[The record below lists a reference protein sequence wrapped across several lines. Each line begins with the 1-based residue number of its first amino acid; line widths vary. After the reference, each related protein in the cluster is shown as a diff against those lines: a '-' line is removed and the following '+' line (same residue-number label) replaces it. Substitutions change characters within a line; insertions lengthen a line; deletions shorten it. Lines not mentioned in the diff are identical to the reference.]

1 MIKDS
6 GERTE
11 FSTGAVRDMKRGV
24 GRMDLL
30 PWYGIMEVSKHCE
43 EGAEKYGEHN
53 VDKGIPL
60 HSLCDS
66 AARHLAKF
74 IAGET
79 DEDHLRAAAWNLLWA
94 LNQRKTHPELDDL
107 YSHKEAVEK
116 VRNIIDEFYKAK
128 TNGEVVFEDGPDTIN
143 EECEN
148 DIRRP
153 LTRDEILQRCRNA
166 QDVYVVS
173 KFAMLWSGWCYLEF
187 ALPDNEG
194 DPLSVFM
201 YPVEGEGH
209 KPFLYTPEKFEV
221 YDAVPYHL
229 WTIESLKEAEE
240 DSIKAKE
247 PTAIEPLSKELL
259 LGMNGRFV
267 YLMQA
272 VSLGRPKEDIND
284 YVELGWVRVKV
295 VENDIFIV
303 SEDDNQNVVA
313 EVKFDPSWMRC
324 YIANPITKKKE

>member
-11 FSTGAVRDMKRGV
+11 FSTGAVRGMKRGV

-43 EGAEKYGEHN
+43 EGAEKFGEHN

-74 IAGET
+74 IAGEM

-94 LNQRKTHPELDDL
+94 LNQRTTHPELDDL
-107 YSHKEAVEK
+107 YSHKEMVEK
-116 VRNIIDEFYKAK
+116 VRNVIDEFNKAK
-128 TNGEVVFEDGPDTIN
+128 ENGELVFADT
-143 EECEN
+143 ESTVDETCGEAL
-148 DIRRP
+148 RP

-173 KFAMLWSGWCYLEF
+173 ICEGPRIGWCYLQF
-187 ALPDNEG
+187 ALPDNKE

-209 KPFLYTPEKFEV
+209 KPFLYTPDKFEV
-221 YDAVPYHL
+221 YDADPS
-229 WTIESLKEAEE
+229 ESLKETK
-240 DSIKAKE
+240 DYGIKPKE
-247 PTAIEPLSKELL
+247 PTAFEPLSKEVL

-267 YLMQA
+267 YLVRSSNGVYMN
-272 VSLGRPKEDIND
+272 I
-284 YVELGWVRVKV
+284 GWVRIRVDG
-295 VENDIFIV
+295 NDIIIAK
-303 SEDDNQNVVA
+303 DDNEGNTIWEKPWVNG
-313 EVKFDPSWMRC
+313 ETNC
-324 YIANPITKKKE
+324 YITDPKLLGKDAIHD

>member
-107 YSHKEAVEK
+107 YSHKEKVEDTEST
-116 VRNIIDEFYKAK
+116 VDE
-128 TNGEVVFEDGPDTIN
+128 TCGEAP
-143 EECEN
+143 
-148 DIRRP
+148 RP
-153 LTRDEILQRCRNA
+153 LTRDEILQRCREA

-173 KFAMLWSGWCYLEF
+173 KSEMFRSGWHYLQF
-187 ALPDNEG
+187 AISEDKS
-194 DPLSVFM
+194 DPLRVFM
-201 YPVEGEGH
+201 CPLEGEWY
-209 KPFLYTPEKFEV
+209 KMVLYTPEEFEV
-221 YDAVPYHL
+221 YDADPSKNLKETKVNG
-229 WTIESLKEAEE
+229 IES
-240 DSIKAKE
+240 KE

-267 YLMQA
+267 YFMQS

-284 YVELGWVRVKV
+284 YAELGWVRVKV
-295 VENDIFIV
+295 VEDDIFIV

-324 YIANPITKKKE
+324 YITNPITKKKE

>member
-107 YSHKEAVEK
+107 YSHKETES
-116 VRNIIDEFYKAK
+116 
-128 TNGEVVFEDGPDTIN
+128 TVVSRYETL
-143 EECEN
+143 EEALH
-148 DIRRP
+148 P
-153 LTRDEILQRCRNA
+153 LTRNEILQRCKEA
-166 QDVYVVS
+166 QDVY
-173 KFAMLWSGWCYLEF
+173 A
-187 ALPDNEG
+187 
-194 DPLSVFM
+194 
-201 YPVEGEGH
+201 
-209 KPFLYTPEKFEV
+209 EK
-221 YDAVPYHL
+221 
-229 WTIESLKEAEE
+229 ESLKKAEE
-240 DSIKAKE
+240 NSINVKDNVKE

-259 LGMNGRFV
+259 LEMNGRFV

-272 VSLGRPKEDIND
+272 VSFGRPKEDMSD

-295 VENDIFIV
+295 VEDDIFIV
-303 SEDDNQNVVA
+303 SEDDDQNVVA

-324 YIANPITKKKE
+324 YISNPITKKKE

>member
-94 LNQRKTHPELDDL
+94 LNQRTTHPELDDL
-107 YSHKEAVEK
+107 YSHKEKVEDTEST
-116 VRNIIDEFYKAK
+116 VDE
-128 TNGEVVFEDGPDTIN
+128 TCGEAI
-143 EECEN
+143 
-148 DIRRP
+148 RP
-153 LTRDEILQRCRNA
+153 LTRDEILQRCREA

-173 KFAMLWSGWCYLEF
+173 KFEMFRSGWCYLQF
-187 ALPDNEG
+187 AIPDNEG

-201 YPVEGEGH
+201 YPLKGEGH

-221 YDAVPYHL
+221 YDADPS
-229 WTIESLKEAEE
+229 ESLKETKDN
-240 DSIKAKE
+240 DSKPKE

-284 YVELGWVRVKV
+284 NVELGWVRVKV

-324 YIANPITKKKE
+324 YITNPITKKKE

>member
-30 PWYGIMEVSKHCE
+30 PWYGIMEDSKHCE

-74 IAGET
+74 IAGEM

-128 TNGEVVFEDGPDTIN
+128 ANGEVVFEDGPDTIN
-143 EECEN
+143 EECET
-148 DIRRP
+148 DIRP
-153 LTRDEILQRCRNA
+153 LTRDEILQRCKNA

-173 KFAMLWSGWCYLEF
+173 KFAMLWSGWCYLQF

-201 YPVEGEGH
+201 YPLEGEWY
-209 KPFLYTPEKFEV
+209 KPFLYTPEEFEV
-221 YDAVPYHL
+221 YDTDPSPK
-229 WTIESLKEAEE
+229 SLKESK
-240 DSIKAKE
+240 DNDIKPKE

-267 YLMQA
+267 YLVLNNNGIYM
-272 VSLGRPKEDIND
+272 DI
-284 YVELGWVRVKV
+284 GWVRIRVDG
-295 VENDIFIV
+295 NDIIIAK
-303 SEDDNQNVVA
+303 DDNEGNAIWEKPWVNGKTNCYVI
-313 EVKFDPSWMRC
+313 DPKLLGKDA
-324 YIANPITKKKE
+324 IHD

>member
-6 GERTE
+6 GARTE
-11 FSTGAVRDMKRGV
+11 FSTGAKRDIQHGK

-43 EGAEKYGEHN
+43 EGADKYGEHN

-94 LNQRKTHPELDDL
+94 LNQRTTHPELDDL
-107 YSHKEAVEK
+107 YSHKESTVYEA
-116 VRNIIDEFYKAK
+116 R
-128 TNGEVVFEDGPDTIN
+128 
-143 EECEN
+143 EEALH
-148 DIRRP
+148 P
-153 LTRDEILQRCRNA
+153 LTRDEILQRCKEA

-173 KFAMLWSGWCYLEF
+173 KSEMFRSGWYYLHF
-187 ALPDNEG
+187 AIPEDKGN
-194 DPLSVFM
+194 PLSVFM
-201 YPVEGEGH
+201 YPLKGEGH

-221 YDAVPYHL
+221 YDADP
-229 WTIESLKEAEE
+229 SKNLKETKVN
-240 DSIKAKE
+240 DIKLKE

-267 YLMQA
+267 YLVQSNNG
-272 VSLGRPKEDIND
+272 VYTDR
-284 YVELGWVRVKV
+284 GWVRIKV
-295 VENDIFIV
+295 DGNDIIIAK
-303 SEDDNQNVVA
+303 DDEEGNILLEKPWTNG
-313 EVKFDPSWMRC
+313 ETNC
-324 YIANPITKKKE
+324 YITDPKLLGKDAVYD

>member
-6 GERTE
+6 GTRTE

-74 IAGET
+74 ICGEL
-79 DEDHLRAAAWNLLWA
+79 DEDHLRAACWNLLWA

-107 YSHKEAVEK
+107 YSHKEMVEK
-116 VRNIIDEFYKAK
+116 VRNVIDEFNKAK
-128 TNGEVVFEDGPDTIN
+128 ENGELVFIDT
-143 EECEN
+143 ESTVDETCGEALH
-148 DIRRP
+148 P
-153 LTRDEILQRCRNA
+153 LTRDEILQRCREA
-166 QDVYVVS
+166 QDVYVIS
-173 KFAMLWSGWCYLEF
+173 KSETIWSGRCYLQF
-187 ALPDNEG
+187 AIPDKEC

-201 YPVEGEGH
+201 YPLEGEGH
-209 KPFLYTPEKFEV
+209 TPFLYTPEEFEV
-221 YDAVPYHL
+221 YDTYPSPK
-229 WTIESLKEAEE
+229 SLKKTK
-240 DSIKAKE
+240 DNDIKPKE

-267 YLMQA
+267 YLVLNNNGIYM
-272 VSLGRPKEDIND
+272 DI
-284 YVELGWVRVKV
+284 GWVRIKIDG
-295 VENDIFIV
+295 NDIFIV
-303 SEDDNQNVVA
+303 KEDNEGNVIWEKPWTNGKTNCYVT
-313 EVKFDPSWMRC
+313 DPKLLGRDA
-324 YIANPITKKKE
+324 IHD

>member
-6 GERTE
+6 GARTE

-79 DEDHLRAAAWNLLWA
+79 DEDHLRAATWNLLWA

-107 YSHKEAVEK
+107 YSHKEKVEDTESTT
-116 VRNIIDEFYKAK
+116 DE
-128 TNGEVVFEDGPDTIN
+128 TCRETP
-143 EECEN
+143 
-148 DIRRP
+148 RP

-173 KFAMLWSGWCYLEF
+173 KFAMLWSGWCYLRF

-201 YPVEGEGH
+201 CPLEGEWY

-221 YDAVPYHL
+221 YDTDPS
-229 WTIESLKEAEE
+229 ESLKETK
-240 DSIKAKE
+240 DNDIKLKE

-284 YVELGWVRVKV
+284 NVELGWVRVKV
-295 VENDIFIV
+295 VEDDIFIV

-324 YIANPITKKKE
+324 YITNPITKKKE

>member
-107 YSHKEAVEK
+107 YSHKEGNA
-116 VRNIIDEFYKAK
+116 DETRGK
-128 TNGEVVFEDGPDTIN
+128 TL
-143 EECEN
+143 
-148 DIRRP
+148 RP
-153 LTRDEILQRCRNA
+153 LTRDEILQRCREA
-166 QDVYVVS
+166 QDVYVFS
-173 KFAMLWSGWCYLEF
+173 KSEMLLWSGWCYLQF
-187 ALPDNEG
+187 AIPD
-194 DPLSVFM
+194 DDSHPLSVFM
-201 YPVEGEGH
+201 YPLEGEGH
-209 KPFLYTPEKFEV
+209 KPFFYTPEEFEV
-221 YDAVPYHL
+221 YDTDPS
-229 WTIESLKEAEE
+229 ESSKETK
-240 DSIKAKE
+240 DYGIKPKE

-284 YVELGWVRVKV
+284 NVELGWVRVKV

-324 YIANPITKKKE
+324 YITNPITKKKE

>member
-43 EGAEKYGEHN
+43 EGAAKYGEHN

-107 YSHKEAVEK
+107 YSHKETESAVYET
-116 VRNIIDEFYKAK
+116 R
-128 TNGEVVFEDGPDTIN
+128 
-143 EECEN
+143 EETLH
-148 DIRRP
+148 P
-153 LTRDEILQRCRNA
+153 LTRDEILQRCRDA

-173 KFAMLWSGWCYLEF
+173 KSEMFRSGWHYLQF
-187 ALPDNEG
+187 AIPDNES
-194 DPLSVFM
+194 DPLRVFM
-201 YPVEGEGH
+201 CPLEGEWY
-209 KPFLYTPEKFEV
+209 KMVLYTPEEFEV
-221 YDAVPYHL
+221 YDTDPFENL
-229 WTIESLKEAEE
+229 KETKGNDIES
-240 DSIKAKE
+240 KE

-267 YLMQA
+267 YLVQISNGVYMD
-272 VSLGRPKEDIND
+272 S
-284 YVELGWVRVKV
+284 GWVRVKV
-295 VENDIFIV
+295 DGNDIIIAM
-303 SEDDNQNVVA
+303 DDDEGNTIWEMPWINGETNCYVT
-313 EVKFDPSWMRC
+313 DPKLLGKDDI
-324 YIANPITKKKE
+324 YG

>member
-79 DEDHLRAAAWNLLWA
+79 DEDHLRAATWNLLWA

-107 YSHKEAVEK
+107 YSHKETESTVYET
-116 VRNIIDEFYKAK
+116 R
-128 TNGEVVFEDGPDTIN
+128 
-143 EECEN
+143 EEALH
-148 DIRRP
+148 P
-153 LTRDEILQRCRNA
+153 LTRDEILQRCKEA

-173 KFAMLWSGWCYLEF
+173 KSEMFRSGWYYLQF
-187 ALPDNEG
+187 AIPEDKS

-201 YPVEGEGH
+201 CPLEGEWY
-209 KPFLYTPEKFEV
+209 KMVLYTPEEFEV
-221 YDAVPYHL
+221 YDADPSENLKETKVND
-229 WTIESLKEAEE
+229 IES
-240 DSIKAKE
+240 KE
-247 PTAIEPLSKELL
+247 PTVIEPLSKELL

-284 YVELGWVRVKV
+284 NVELGWVRVKV
-295 VENDIFIV
+295 VEDDIFIV

-324 YIANPITKKKE
+324 YITNPITKKKE